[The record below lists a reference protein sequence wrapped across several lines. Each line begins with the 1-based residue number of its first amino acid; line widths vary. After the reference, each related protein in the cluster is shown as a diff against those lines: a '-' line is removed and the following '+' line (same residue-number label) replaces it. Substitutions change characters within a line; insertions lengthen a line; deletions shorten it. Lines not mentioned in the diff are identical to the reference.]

1 MLIFRPLYADEI
13 PILYTNTTC
22 EFRHLSPTKP
32 LKAIADDSH
41 RLKSQKNNFRIIMYQ
56 GLKSSTHL

>member
-13 PILYTNTTC
+13 PILYANTTC

-41 RLKSQKNNFRIIMYQ
+41 RLKSQKIIFE
-56 GLKSSTHL
+56 L